1 MPEMRLIGPFEHLVL
16 EAVAAVETRA
26 YGSRVYEKAR
36 ELADKEVNV
45 NNSALI
51 SNEKWNGFIRNHSS
65 LRHALSRKIR
75 IRDTIFPYRGSTGRG
90 HKKSSE

>member
-1 MPEMRLIGPFEHLVL
+1 
-16 EAVAAVETRA
+16 
-26 YGSRVYEKAR
+26 
-36 ELADKEVNV
+36 VNV